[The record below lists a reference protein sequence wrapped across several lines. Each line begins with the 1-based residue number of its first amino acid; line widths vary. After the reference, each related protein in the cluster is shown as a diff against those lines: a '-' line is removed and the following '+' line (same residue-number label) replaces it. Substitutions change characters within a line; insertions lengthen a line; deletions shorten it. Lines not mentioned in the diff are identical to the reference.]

1 MTMPASSAS
10 PLTGS
15 FPKERLA
22 VSLLFL
28 ANGLYIGAWS
38 PKLPVIAGA
47 LSLSPQW
54 MGYLLLFFGV
64 GSVTIMPLAGAQ
76 IARFGSSKV
85 AVAFSILFLPLMLIL
100 TFMPNFAS
108 AAVVVFLLGGFAG
121 AMDVAMNANAVEV
134 EKRMRRAIMSS
145 CHAYWSLGGLIGSA
159 TGGALIDQFGPV
171 WHAVIITVFNA
182 CVLALALVWLM
193 PDGPHAD
200 DQKEQHDI
208 APRPSI
214 FSSPLPWLLGLMAL
228 FSMLQEGVVIDW
240 SALYLSRELGATL
253 TVASLAAGSF
263 HATMML
269 IRFAGDAVRDRL
281 GAVKTM
287 RVSGATAFA
296 GMWIGAFAPHPY
308 VAVFGFA
315 LAGLGV
321 ANLVPIAFS
330 AAGNLPGMAKGVG
343 LSVVTAMG
351 YSGTLFAPTLFGFVV
366 EHTGYQAIYIG
377 APLLLA
383 IVLALSGLA
392 RYADGVKGGGH

>member
-1 MTMPASSAS
+1 MTTPVRSAAP

-15 FPKERLA
+15 YPKERIA

-38 PKLPVIAGA
+38 PKLPVIAET

-76 IARFGSSKV
+76 IARYGSSKV
-85 AVAFSILFLPLMLIL
+85 AMAFSILFLPLMMLL
-100 TFMPNFAS
+100 TFAPNFAS
-108 AAVVVFLLGGFAG
+108 AAVVVFMLGGFAG

-182 CVLALALVWLM
+182 GVVALAFAWLM
-193 PDGPHAD
+193 PDGPHA
-200 DQKEQHDI
+200 EEHHE
-208 APRPSI
+208 AGPRPSI
-214 FSSPLPWLLGLMAL
+214 FSSPLPWLLGFMAL
-228 FSMLQEGVVIDW
+228 FSMLQEGIVIDW

-263 HATMML
+263 HATMM
-269 IRFAGDAVRDRL
+269 IVRFGGDAVRDRL

-287 RVSGATAFA
+287 RISGAIAFA

-392 RYADGVKGGGH
+392 RHADGVKGGGH

>member
-1 MTMPASSAS
+1 MTTPVRSAAP

-15 FPKERLA
+15 DPRERIA

-38 PKLPVIAGA
+38 PKLPVIAET

-64 GSVTIMPLAGAQ
+64 GSVTIMPIAGAQ

-85 AVAFSILFLPLMLIL
+85 AMAFSILFLPLMLIL

-108 AAVVVFLLGGFAG
+108 AAVIVFLLGGFAG

-159 TGGALIDQFGPV
+159 TGGALIDQFGPA

-182 CVLALALVWLM
+182 GVVALALAWLM
-193 PDGPHAD
+193 PDGPHA
-200 DQKEQHDI
+200 EEHHDA

-214 FSSPLPWLLGLMAL
+214 FSSPLPWLLGFMAL
-228 FSMLQEGVVIDW
+228 FSMLQEGIVIDW

-263 HATMML
+263 HATMMVV
-269 IRFAGDAVRDRL
+269 RFAGDAVRDRL

-287 RVSGATAFA
+287 RVSGVIAFA

-392 RYADGVKGGGH
+392 RHADGVKGGGH